1 MLIKNRFLV
10 ASKASA
16 VYNEVSNLFVMPGV
30 HWLSKFNQNLIN
42 PSDDVI
48 EEKRIE
54 IGEWKTRICKGADEF
69 ITTAS

>member
-1 MLIKNRFLV
+1 M
-10 ASKASA
+10 
-16 VYNEVSNLFVMPGV
+16 YNEVSDRFVMPGV
-30 HWLSKFNQNLIN
+30 RWLSELNLIN